1 MRPENAVVRSIGGGE
16 RDKIDGGSSL
26 KKSRSEL
33 QNLPKLQTAATQRH
47 GMVR

>member
-26 KKSRSEL
+26 KKIKIRTSKPS
-33 QNLPKLQTAATQRH
+33 QVQTAATQRH